1 MQTRADCNLLLKE
14 GDTLNRLNEENY
26 NSCGTLMKIVEYI
39 TADNIIV
46 EFQDEYKFRKKT
58 TYSNFKMGRVK
69 NPYDKTVFGIGY
81 LGNGIHKSW
90 KNARGSRDTYLNWIA
105 MLQRCYVDMGDK
117 YLSYYG
123 FVTVCDEWLNFQNFA
138 EWYESNYYYIPNER
152 LHIDKDM
159 KSKESKVYSP
169 DTCIL
174 IPQSINEVVRDN
186 YRDSENADLPVTIKR
201 CGDKYQV
208 KFRRE
213 NLGKYNTVKECLNKY
228 NNRKISYIKELTE
241 GYGDLLPNDVKEV
254 VLQWRP

>member
-1 MQTRADCNLLLKE
+1 MKSWGGA
-14 GDTLNRLNEENY
+14 LNRLNEENY
-26 NSCGTLMKIVEYI
+26 NSCGTLMKIVEYT

-58 TYSNFKMGRVK
+58 NYANFKMGRVK
-69 NPYDKTVFGIGY
+69 NPYDKTVFGVGY

-123 FVTVCDEWLNFQNFA
+123 FVTVCDEWLDFQNFA
-138 EWYESNYYYIPNER
+138 EWYESNYYEIPNER
-152 LHIDKDM
+152 LHIDKDI

-169 DTCIL
+169 DTCVL
-174 IPQSINEVVRDN
+174 IPQSINEVIREN

-208 KFRRE
+208 KFRNE
-213 NLGKYNTVKECLNKY
+213 NLGKYDTVDECLDKY
-228 NNRKISYIKELTE
+228 NDRKLAYIKELVD
-241 GYGDLLPNDVKEV
+241 GYGELLPNNVRDV
-254 VLQWRP
+254 VLQWKP